1 MKRLTLILPRLP
13 WLVVLRKWHLGKAPM
28 LPKPGMAV
36 CACNQF
42 FRQLNKRQSAQ
53 YGQWNC
59 TEQKQ
64 ADRLP
69 VNLGKSEPSA

>member
-36 CACNQF
+36 QVAYP
-42 FRQLNKRQSAQ
+42 LN
-53 YGQWNC
+53 
-59 TEQKQ
+59 
-64 ADRLP
+64 
-69 VNLGKSEPSA
+69 VGKL